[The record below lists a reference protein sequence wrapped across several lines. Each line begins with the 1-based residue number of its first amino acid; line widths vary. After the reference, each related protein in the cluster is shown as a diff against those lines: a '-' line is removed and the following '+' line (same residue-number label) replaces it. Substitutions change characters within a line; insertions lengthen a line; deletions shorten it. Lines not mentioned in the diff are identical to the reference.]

1 MWNSCCATDVRARVF
16 WKRKRAIPLPPR
28 KTKETFESRLQT
40 LEEILHKMESGDMP
54 LADTLKA
61 YEDGM
66 KLAKELDGELSQ
78 AEKRMQELSG
88 GTVSDM
94 EDAP

>member
-1 MWNSCCATDVRARVF
+1 
-16 WKRKRAIPLPPR
+16 
-28 KTKETFESRLQT
+28 
-40 LEEILHKMESGDMP
+40 MP